1 MGIEIIP
8 NQPISFDTVLSED
21 CLEFNDKY
29 CYQAKMGE
37 EAYVQF
43 RQTPCG
49 DNLVEDGN
57 FHAPYTPWVADAGWV
72 FAPESTGSA
81 FEDGKFCHVPGT
93 SDDLTQAITGA
104 VFGVGQ
110 YYRITLTV
118 SGMSA
123 GSIILYL
130 TGVLFGE
137 TITENGTYSFY
148 GTASGGTNELI
159 IRADADFDGCVSYVS
174 MHKLLTSTDITIT
187 LYQDGSVAPT
197 QPTFTP
203 EFDKDFITYSWTWPN
218 MDAGC
223 YTIKIFDPCDNV
235 FGSNVVPDPTFLT
248 PGGWTHVNEAGDDI
262 TMQNVTIASGAI
274 SLTVDI
280 STRVIKES
288 YGKTINGLT
297 NGNYK
302 LTFTTGLLNPNLKHG
317 GGNVLNFILGATNY
331 AVGIPALLP
340 NSTYSFITA
349 ITGLTGTADPV
360 KVVLSRI
367 DEGFCTG
374 GETIEILELGYYP
387 VLFASKESNCIRFYR
402 HASESGTKLIDA
414 TCETDTENLGFYWN
428 GTFKL
433 RQRLEFTRYAPSYPT
448 DGSSYIFSSGR
459 KQITA
464 AQREKFYDVLIEDVT
479 DVEHSA
485 LSTQIICKTMT
496 IDGVEYFVDP
506 ADYKPDWDKKK
517 AYPLAEIRI
526 LMMKQG
532 TVIFNKNS

>member
-1 MGIEIIP
+1 MGINIIP
-8 NQPISFDTVLSED
+8 NQPISFDSVLSED
-21 CLEFNDKY
+21 CLEFNDTY
-29 CYQAKMGE
+29 CYKAKVGEQAF
-37 EAYVQF
+37 VQV

-57 FHAPYTPWVADAGWV
+57 FHAPYTPWVADAGWE

-93 SDDLTQAITGA
+93 TDDLTQAITGA

-118 SGMSA
+118 SGMSE
-123 GSIILYL
+123 GSILLYL

-137 TITENGTYSFY
+137 TITENGTYSFD
-148 GTASGGTNELI
+148 GSASGGTNELI

-174 MHKLLTSTDITIT
+174 MYKMLAPTDIQIK
-187 LYQDGSVAPT
+187 LYKDGSLALT
-197 QPTFTP
+197 QPTFTYL
-203 EFDKDFITYSWTWPN
+203 FTKDFITIYWTWPVITQ
-218 MDAGC
+218 GC
-223 YTIKIFDPCDNV
+223 YTLRITDPCDDV
-235 FGSNVVPDPTFLT
+235 YGANVVPDPNFAV
-248 PGGWTHVNEAGDDI
+248 PGGWTHSNEVGDDI

-280 STRVIKES
+280 ATRIIKEIYS
-288 YGKTINGLT
+288 KTINGLS
-297 NGNYK
+297 NGNYR
-302 LTFTTGLLNPNLKHG
+302 LTFKTGLVNPNLKHG
-317 GGNVLNFILGATNY
+317 GGNVLTFFLGATNY
-331 AVGIPALLP
+331 AVGIPVLSA
-340 NSTYSFITA
+340 NSTYSFNMP

-360 KVVLSRI
+360 KVIMNRVN
-367 DEGFCTG
+367 EGFCTG
-374 GETIEILELGYYP
+374 GETIEILELKYEPITGYSY
-387 VLFASKESNCIRFYR
+387 ESNCIYI
-402 HASESGTKLIDA
+402 SGHQRTTHLIDA
-414 TCETDTENLGFYWN
+414 TCETGTEALGFYWD
-428 GTFKL
+428 GTFTL

-464 AQREKFYDVLIEDVT
+464 AQREKFYDVLVEDVT

-485 LSTQIICKTMT
+485 LSTQIISKTMT
-496 IDGVEYFVDP
+496 VDGVEYMVDP
-506 ADYKPDWDKKK
+506 ADYKPEWDKKK
-517 AYPLAEIRI
+517 AYPLAEIRL